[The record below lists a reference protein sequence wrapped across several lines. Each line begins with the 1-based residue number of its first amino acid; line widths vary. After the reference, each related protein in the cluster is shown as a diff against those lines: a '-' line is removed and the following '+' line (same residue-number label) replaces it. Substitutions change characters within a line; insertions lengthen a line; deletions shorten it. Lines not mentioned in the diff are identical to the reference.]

1 MRAGKVAPIHRKSH
15 AAMNTALKLAIC
27 LVVFARG
34 SGATTASSAEPD
46 ELGGRYERAVTIRNL
61 EDGTDIEAVNFL
73 EIQAKD
79 VSSIFFVYESLH
91 TNGHACRLYGT
102 AHKTAAGQY
111 EYVDAANIEGACK
124 ARIYTTEESIVVE
137 DLDGSCQLNH
147 CGPRGQIG
155 KSTFDLKSRA
165 QLDRPVVVPW

>member
-1 MRAGKVAPIHRKSH
+1 MSVQSQQSATKGC

-27 LVVFARG
+27 FAVFASG
-34 SGATTASSAEPD
+34 SRATPASSAEPD
-46 ELGGRYERAVTIRNL
+46 EIGGRYERAVMIRNL
-61 EDGTDIEAVNFL
+61 EDGTDTEAVDFL

-79 VSSIFFVYESLH
+79 MSSIFFVYESLH

-111 EYVDAANIEGACK
+111 EYVDSSGAEGACK
-124 ARIYTTEESIVVE
+124 ARIYKINESIVLE
-137 DLDGSCQLNH
+137 DVDGGCQPHH
-147 CGPRGQIG
+147 CGARGQIG

>member
-1 MRAGKVAPIHRKSH
+1 
-15 AAMNTALKLAIC
+15 MNTALKLAIC

-34 SGATTASSAEPD
+34 SGATTASFAEPD

-61 EDGTDIEAVNFL
+61 EDGTDTEAVNFL

-102 AHKTAAGQY
+102 AHKTAAGHY
-111 EYVDAANIEGACK
+111 EYADTSSAEGACK
-124 ARIYTTEESIVVE
+124 ARIYTTDKSIVLE
-137 DLDGSCQLNH
+137 DVDGSCQPNH

-155 KSTFDLKSRA
+155 ISTFDLKSRA
-165 QLDRPVVVPW
+165 RLDRPVVVPW